1 MLAIVG
7 GDAVHRVEGL
17 PGESGPVGL
26 TLGLGR
32 LRALG
37 VTGLRVALPAPG
49 HPLGLSG
56 PPEFNKRALEA
67 EEAVVC
73 HGGAL
78 GLVPEVSSVGPAGD
92 EHVEVV
98 WHCLEVREAPPA
110 DVPSLGEA
118 ERELAEGLR
127 EATEVLSRLDVA
139 ASGPVAEAAIDA
151 YRARAERG
159 REVLA
164 PGYPPR
170 AVRVLELAQR
180 IGLLISVAFEN
191 GHGGAVSASEMASRT
206 AALRPV
212 ERTARRAGPLAAC
225 CPAAAA
231 GRGGGIAHR
240 RLPGAARAH
249 PCRPGGTIARS
260 WDGLMVGAAERGRA
274 QWLAVMLPKV
284 GLSAAMRLALRPVTV
299 TGTSTGTWTSRP
311 EATPGEPTA
320 ALSATESAKAAP
332 DEAPAARP
340 AAVTVRAAFLAK
352 FMSCVPPASYVS
364 GPAAGRA
371 LINARWLRG
380 GTRRRRERP
389 LRRIEAMERLQDE
402 T

>member
-1 MLAIVG
+1 MLSEPRSGRLASWGNALLAGLVSPDDAVLAIVG
-7 GDAVHRVEGL
+7 DDAVHRVEGL

-212 ERTARRAGPLAAC
+212 ERTARRAQVAAYN
-225 CPAAAA
+225 AFVEE
-231 GRGGGIAHR
+231 R
-240 RLPGAARAH
+240 
-249 PCRPGGTIARS
+249 
-260 WDGLMVGAAERGRA
+260 ERGR
-274 QWLAVMLPKV
+274 
-284 GLSAAMRLALRPVTV
+284 
-299 TGTSTGTWTSRP
+299 
-311 EATPGEPTA
+311 
-320 ALSATESAKAAP
+320 
-332 DEAPAARP
+332 
-340 AAVTVRAAFLAK
+340 
-352 FMSCVPPASYVS
+352 
-364 GPAAGRA
+364 
-371 LINARWLRG
+371 
-380 GTRRRRERP
+380 
-389 LRRIEAMERLQDE
+389 
-402 T
+402 

>member
-1 MLAIVG
+1 MLSEPRSGRLASWGNALLAGLVSPDDAVLAIVG
-7 GDAVHRVEGL
+7 EDAVHRVEGL

-78 GLVPEVSSVGPAGD
+78 GLVPEVSSAGPAGD

-118 ERELAEGLR
+118 ERELAEALR

-159 REVLA
+159 REALA

-180 IGLLISVAFEN
+180 IGLLISVASEN

-212 ERTARRAGPLAAC
+212 ERTARRAQVAAYN
-225 CPAAAA
+225 AFVEE
-231 GRGGGIAHR
+231 R
-240 RLPGAARAH
+240 
-249 PCRPGGTIARS
+249 
-260 WDGLMVGAAERGRA
+260 ERGR
-274 QWLAVMLPKV
+274 
-284 GLSAAMRLALRPVTV
+284 
-299 TGTSTGTWTSRP
+299 
-311 EATPGEPTA
+311 
-320 ALSATESAKAAP
+320 
-332 DEAPAARP
+332 
-340 AAVTVRAAFLAK
+340 
-352 FMSCVPPASYVS
+352 
-364 GPAAGRA
+364 
-371 LINARWLRG
+371 
-380 GTRRRRERP
+380 
-389 LRRIEAMERLQDE
+389 
-402 T
+402 